1 LNESDN
7 LPRPGLPGR
16 GVRHNQ
22 WVAETLNAPHKAP
35 AQTYSERPA
44 AAQLRR
50 LLSCAWV
57 QRVAPDADPY
67 EHHTVPNAAVELSWE
82 PGSLPRV
89 VGPQS
94 GPLAQVNPPGS
105 TVVGVRFRP
114 GAAPS
119 VLGVPASELVD
130 LFVDAEEL
138 WGEAGVRLAEQLAR
152 CDTAEVAASML
163 ERTVLA
169 RARAGAGPDPLVME
183 AVSRLLPGGATE
195 VASLSSSLFISERQL
210 RRRSLAA
217 VGFAPK
223 AIHRMLRFQ
232 RFLALAHARGLA
244 EADVA
249 ELAADTGYA
258 DQPHLTRESLRLS
271 GRAPRALLDQADKN
285 CRGLH
290 DHSPSYV
297 PLLRSRE
304 LPQAA

>member
-1 LNESDN
+1 VSPVHGGLNDSAD

-16 GVRHNQ
+16 AVRHNQ
-22 WVAETLNAPHKAP
+22 WVAETLDAPHEPP
-35 AQTYSERPA
+35 AQTYRERPA
-44 AAQLRR
+44 AAHLRR
-50 LLSCAWV
+50 LLSCAWI

-94 GPLAQVNPPGS
+94 GPMAQVNPPGS

-130 LFVDAEEL
+130 LAVNAEEL
-138 WGEAGVRLAEQLAR
+138 WGDAGVRLAEQLAG
-152 CDTAEVAASML
+152 CDAAEEAASML
-163 ERTVLA
+163 ERAVLA
-169 RARAGAGPDPLVME
+169 RARAGAGPD
-183 AVSRLLPGGATE
+183 
-195 VASLSSSLFISERQL
+195 
-210 RRRSLAA
+210 
-217 VGFAPK
+217 
-223 AIHRMLRFQ
+223 
-232 RFLALAHARGLA
+232 
-244 EADVA
+244 
-249 ELAADTGYA
+249 
-258 DQPHLTRESLRLS
+258 
-271 GRAPRALLDQADKN
+271 
-285 CRGLH
+285 